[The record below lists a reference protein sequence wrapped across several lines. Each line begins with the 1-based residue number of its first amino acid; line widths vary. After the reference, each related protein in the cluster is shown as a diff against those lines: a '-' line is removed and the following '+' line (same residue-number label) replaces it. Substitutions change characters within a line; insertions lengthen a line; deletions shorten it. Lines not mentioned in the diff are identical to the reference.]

1 VPRPSVYFAPEL
13 ILDEDD
19 HAAGL
24 TGILVALLATIFNML

>member
-1 VPRPSVYFAPEL
+1 MHKL

-24 TGILVALLATIFNML
+24 TGILVALVATIFNMLLTMSEG